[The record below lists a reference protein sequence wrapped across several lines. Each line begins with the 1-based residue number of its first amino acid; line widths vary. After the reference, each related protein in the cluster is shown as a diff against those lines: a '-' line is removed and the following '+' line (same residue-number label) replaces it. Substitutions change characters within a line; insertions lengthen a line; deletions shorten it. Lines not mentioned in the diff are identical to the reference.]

1 MMLISRKTNNENGF
15 TLIEC
20 LLVLSIVTI
29 MAAII
34 IPVGERWIQTTAEED
49 AITSIVAT
57 IYGLQSYS
65 MANVVYTKLSFKK
78 VGSRTMYVASTS
90 DGKDF
95 SRKLLPE
102 GMSVSSSSTLKAIE
116 FHGNGDVFDF
126 GTLTIVGKSGRTKIT
141 FQFQRGRM
149 IISESK
155 RIFLAGSNPDSS
167 SPYGYLRN
175 ATSTRN
181 EDDLQ
186 A

>member
-1 MMLISRKTNNENGF
+1 MLITRKSNNENGF

-34 IPVGERWIQTTAEED
+34 IPVGERWIRTTAEED

-57 IYGLQSYS
+57 VYGLQSYS
-65 MANVVYTKLSFKK
+65 MANRVYTKLSFKK
-78 VGSRTMYVASTS
+78 VGSRTMYVASTT

-102 GMSVSSSSTLKAIE
+102 GMSVSSASTLKAIE

-155 RIFLAGSNPDSS
+155 RIFLAGSDPYSRSS
-167 SPYGYLRN
+167 HGHLWYTT
-175 ATSTRN
+175 AIRN
-181 EDDLQ
+181 EDDF
-186 A
+186 

>member
-1 MMLISRKTNNENGF
+1 MLLIIRKSNNESGF
-15 TLIEC
+15 TLIES

-29 MAAII
+29 MTAII

-65 MANVVYTKLSFKK
+65 MANMVYTKLSFRKA
-78 VGSRTMYVASTS
+78 GSRTMYVAEAT

-102 GMSVSSSSTLKAIE
+102 GMSVSSSSKLKAIE
-116 FHGNGDVFDF
+116 FHGNGDVFNF

-155 RIFLAGSNPDSS
+155 RIFLAGSNPYPH
-167 SPYGYLRN
+167 SPHGHLWN
-175 ATSTRN
+175 AIAIRN
-181 EDDLQ
+181 ENDLQ